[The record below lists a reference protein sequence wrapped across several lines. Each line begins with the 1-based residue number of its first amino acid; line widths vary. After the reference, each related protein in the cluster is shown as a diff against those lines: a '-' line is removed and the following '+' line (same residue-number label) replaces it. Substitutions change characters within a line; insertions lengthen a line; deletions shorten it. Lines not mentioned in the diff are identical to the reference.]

1 MLSVVDN
8 PGDCGA
14 LDCLLAGAAPWK
26 TRLSVALCPHG
37 CAPEVNLTQA
47 DLYARYDLMAALG
60 ITDTYL
66 FLWNQVIPH
75 PGAAGANGQP
85 VAPDAIYWLNA
96 LARFRGHKG
105 LEYRQ

>member
-1 MLSVVDN
+1 M
-8 PGDCGA
+8 G
-14 LDCLLAGAAPWK
+14 LASP
-26 TRLSVALCPHG
+26 G